1 MCLPSNVEL
10 FPSPQPDLF
19 GGPAAPPAYVVP
31 YPIAVNTLTKTL
43 ALLQASARW
52 PWDADMK
59 AARMDRTVPKL
70 LDVLPPDEAEDW
82 RGRLA
87 VEAAR
92 LGAAQPTT

>member
-1 MCLPSNVEL
+1 MPASQAEL

-52 PWDADMK
+52 PWDEDMK
-59 AARMDRTVPKL
+59 AARMERTVPKL
-70 LDVLPPDEAEDW
+70 LDVLPPEEAEDW
-82 RGRLA
+82 RSRFA
-87 VEAAR
+87 AEVAR
-92 LGAAQPTT
+92 LDAAQQAA

>member
-1 MCLPSNVEL
+1 MPASQAEL

-59 AARMDRTVPKL
+59 AARMERTVPKL
-70 LDVLPPDEAEDW
+70 LGVLPADEAADW
-82 RGRLA
+82 RARID
-87 VEAAR
+87 EQAAR
-92 LGAAQPTT
+92 LDAAQQAA

>member
-1 MCLPSNVEL
+1 MPASQAEL

-43 ALLQASARW
+43 ALLQGSARW

-59 AARMDRTVPKL
+59 AARMERTVPKL
-70 LDVLPPDEAEDW
+70 LDVLPPDEAADW
-82 RGRLA
+82 RARIDEQ
-87 VEAAR
+87 VAR
-92 LGAAQPTT
+92 LNAAQQAA